1 MKNFIIFFFLI
12 LIQYFQ
18 RTNCQVQ
25 FEYLSVEDFINKIN
39 DVQLKTEDYNNII
52 KYIREVLSKYYVYW
66 ELANSTLLNI
76 EPIDLDKKLESI
88 NSQNTN
94 FLDFYNSLYNAIK
107 TVKDDHLNVIFQNIL
122 ENYFYFLPV
131 NFNVKTD
138 KDNKTHLYYNMA
150 KENPIKKAYNTTYFE
165 SLKQFEYLNIK
176 SINKNDPF
184 DFILNFQNSLKDE
197 HAQFSINLYTISKGN
212 IFNFTKNKFDIIE
225 IEFEGNQTIKLE
237 YKVALVKSQTKQF
250 QLYYKEKI
258 DKYLKSYN
266 IPSIFEIIKEY
277 NNEKKKDERL
287 LQTSIWDANLENK
300 IKYKID
306 ENNKVNVIFQSSFMF
321 SSNDAFKFF
330 GEMMEKFSKNDFPII
345 VIESLN
351 GGGIIAY
358 SSIFQ
363 KALNFN
369 SGMSKAIMALRY
381 SIKNLDN
388 LKEFLAVNI
397 TSCDSEKI
405 IKDNNSIYSDNFDN
419 VIFKRSDF
427 FFPYNTYEPL
437 YLLQNYNHS
446 DREPTKIIIFT
457 DGYSFSTTSFFIK
470 DLQESGNAIIVGY
483 NGIPNDEKKTI
494 KFNGSQS
501 PSSVVTLHQAFIKD
515 ETVNLLKTKYNIT
528 ISCTYGASYDY
539 SYQNKSKL
547 QFPREYTINP
557 IDERSSI
564 YGSFD
569 DSRYLEFVKEGKR
582 IIEKYKTYCNT
593 DNLNLLLKNDSCKF
607 GNETYMHGG
616 MECSKNGTW
625 GNECKPYYCD
635 IGYYFDTYDKKCKE
649 DKCKI
654 VYEKYLKNLRIV
666 IILII
671 IALIIGLLCCVFIC
685 YRCFCKKK
693 QVTSRDIGSL
703 IPES

>member
-1 MKNFIIFFFLI
+1 
-12 LIQYFQ
+12 
-18 RTNCQVQ
+18 
-25 FEYLSVEDFINKIN
+25 
-39 DVQLKTEDYNNII
+39 
-52 KYIREVLSKYYVYW
+52 
-66 ELANSTLLNI
+66 
-76 EPIDLDKKLESI
+76 
-88 NSQNTN
+88 
-94 FLDFYNSLYNAIK
+94 
-107 TVKDDHLNVIFQNIL
+107 
-122 ENYFYFLPV
+122 
-131 NFNVKTD
+131 
-138 KDNKTHLYYNMA
+138 
-150 KENPIKKAYNTTYFE
+150 
-165 SLKQFEYLNIK
+165 
-176 SINKNDPF
+176 
-184 DFILNFQNSLKDE
+184 
-197 HAQFSINLYTISKGN
+197 
-212 IFNFTKNKFDIIE
+212 
-225 IEFEGNQTIKLE
+225 
-237 YKVALVKSQTKQF
+237 
-250 QLYYKEKI
+250 
-258 DKYLKSYN
+258 
-266 IPSIFEIIKEY
+266 
-277 NNEKKKDERL
+277 
-287 LQTSIWDANLENK
+287 
-300 IKYKID
+300 
-306 ENNKVNVIFQSSFMF
+306 MF
-321 SSNDAFKFF
+321 STNDAYKFF

-388 LKEFLAVNI
+388 LKEFFGMNI

-446 DREPTKIIIFT
+446 DRAPTKIIIFT

-483 NGIPNDEKKTI
+483 NGIPSNEKKRI

-501 PSSVVTLHQAFIKD
+501 PSSVVTLDVLFPKD
-515 ETVNLLKTKYNIT
+515 ENVITLKTKYNIR
-528 ISCTYGASYDY
+528 IGCTFGASYDH

-547 QFPREYTINP
+547 HFPREYTINP
-557 IDERSSI
+557 IDERSLI
-564 YGSFD
+564 YGSYD
-569 DSRYLEFVKEGKR
+569 DSRYLEFVNEGKN
-582 IIEKYKTYCNT
+582 IIEKYITKCNP

-654 VYEKYLKNLRIV
+654 VYEKYLKNLKIL
-666 IILII
+666 IIIII
-671 IALIIGLLCCVFIC
+671 IALIISLLCCVFIC

-703 IPES
+703 IPEI

>member
-1 MKNFIIFFFLI
+1 MMFFFLI

-18 RTNCQVQ
+18 RTKCQVQ

-287 LQTSIWDANLENK
+287 LQTSIWDANLEDK

-321 SSNDAFKFF
+321 STKDAYKFF

-388 LKEFLAVNI
+388 LKEFFGMNI

-427 FFPYNTYEPL
+427 FFLIIHMNL
-437 YLLQNYNHS
+437 YIFY
-446 DREPTKIIIFT
+446 KIII
-457 DGYSFSTTSFFIK
+457 
-470 DLQESGNAIIVGY
+470 
-483 NGIPNDEKKTI
+483 
-494 KFNGSQS
+494 
-501 PSSVVTLHQAFIKD
+501 
-515 ETVNLLKTKYNIT
+515 
-528 ISCTYGASYDY
+528 
-539 SYQNKSKL
+539 
-547 QFPREYTINP
+547 
-557 IDERSSI
+557 
-564 YGSFD
+564 
-569 DSRYLEFVKEGKR
+569 
-582 IIEKYKTYCNT
+582 
-593 DNLNLLLKNDSCKF
+593 
-607 GNETYMHGG
+607 
-616 MECSKNGTW
+616 
-625 GNECKPYYCD
+625 
-635 IGYYFDTYDKKCKE
+635 
-649 DKCKI
+649 
-654 VYEKYLKNLRIV
+654 
-666 IILII
+666 ILIEHQ
-671 IALIIGLLCCVFIC
+671 
-685 YRCFCKKK
+685 RK
-693 QVTSRDIGSL
+693 
-703 IPES
+703 

>member
-66 ELANSTLLNI
+66 ELANSTLLKI
-76 EPIDLDKKLESI
+76 ERIDLDKKLESI

-321 SSNDAFKFF
+321 SSNDALKFF

-501 PSSVVTLHQAFIKD
+501 PSSVVTLHQVFIKD